1 MACKHV
7 SVFDVHDSLPARCY
21 VAKKNHEIAVQNG
34 GITDLQPG
42 EFIIDGEG
50 ERARFTGYGD
60 NAPVYVNLEYQGAG
74 GSTFKARLPNAEL
87 RRTR

>member
-1 MACKHV
+1 MT
-7 SVFDVHDSLPARCY
+7 HDP
-21 VAKKNHEIAVQNG
+21 KNVEIATRNG
-34 GITDLQPG
+34 AIVDLQPG
-42 EFIIDGEG
+42 EFVTDGEG

-60 NAPVYVNLEYQGAG
+60 NAPIYVNLEYQGAG